1 METRISLKYF
11 ITDCRSN
18 KDREAYKKHWNLC
31 FRLLYQDKKDYLGAL
46 GIKYV
51 TDNEM
56 FWKWNVLG
64 LSLFHIYI
72 CNLFFFYADD
82 TTSSSNGKNVVAN
95 LEI

>member
-1 METRISLKYF
+1 MGTRTSLKYL

-31 FRLLYQDKKDYLGAL
+31 FRLLCDDKEDYLEPL
-46 GIKYV
+46 GLKYV

-64 LSLFHIYI
+64 LFLFHIYI
-72 CNLFFFYADD
+72 CNPFFFYADD
-82 TTSSSNGKNVVAN
+82 TASSSNGKNVVAD